1 VKEFSVVSLGAG
13 SGDDRSVPTV
23 DFDHH
28 SAYHRDHAT
37 EIYDDLRKRC
47 PVTRTDAHGGYVV
60 VSDYASVYEVNRD
73 ASRFSSWRD
82 LPVGTGHFH
91 GNVQPNNN
99 PVRQGFIEADA
110 PRHLQVRAP
119 LMSKFSPNMAGLLR
133 DEILG
138 YTTFFID
145 QMIEAGEGD
154 LVTGLTN
161 PVPALVTMRLL
172 GLPMKDWA
180 KHADAIHRLVYT
192 HPGSPDQEEVLELH
206 HWVTEELY
214 TLARARREEP
224 RDDLTSYFTTLE
236 IDGELM
242 GIDEVVGNLQLI
254 VAGGTDTTTT
264 LMAQSLLL
272 LHRDHDA
279 RAWLQEDYS
288 RLKLAC
294 EEFLRYVTPVQ
305 GLARTVKV
313 PSVVGGK
320 ELQLYDRLWMAWAS
334 ANRDP
339 QAFDDPGELRLD
351 RWPNRH
357 MSFGVGPHRCIGSN
371 IARATFAVVI
381 EQVLTRLG
389 DYVVDESRT
398 ERYPSIGI
406 INGLISMPVTFTPG
420 PRLGSAARPY

>member
-1 VKEFSVVSLGAG
+1 MDSSGMSLGAG
-13 SGDDRSVPTV
+13 SEDDRSVPTV

-28 SAYHRDHAT
+28 STYQRDHAM
-37 EIYDDLRKRC
+37 EVFDDLRERC
-47 PVTRTDAHGGYVV
+47 PVARTEAHGGYLVL
-60 VSDYASVYEVNRD
+60 SDYASVHEVNRD

-82 LPVGTGHFH
+82 LPVGTGHFYGTVH
-91 GNVQPNNN
+91 PNNN
-99 PVRQGFIEADA
+99 PVRQGFTEADA
-110 PRHLQVRAP
+110 PRHGQVRVP
-119 LMSKFSPNMAGLLR
+119 LIPAFSPSRVEFMR

-138 YTTFFID
+138 YTTFCID
-145 QMIEAGEGD
+145 QMIEAGEAD
-154 LVTGLTN
+154 LVTGLTAA
-161 PVPALVTMRLL
+161 VPALLTMRLL
-172 GLPMKDWA
+172 GLPMEDWE
-180 KHADAIHRLVYT
+180 KHSDAIHRMVFT
-192 HPGSPDQEEVLELH
+192 RHDSPDHEEVLKQH

-214 TLARARREEP
+214 KLARSRREEP
-224 RDDLTSYFTTLE
+224 RDDIASFFTTLE
-236 IDGELM
+236 IEGGLM
-242 GIDEVVGNLQLI
+242 DIDEIVGSLQLI
-254 VAGGTDTTTT
+254 LAGGVDTTTA
-264 LMAQSLLL
+264 LMSQSLLL

-313 PSVVGGK
+313 PSVVGGR
-320 ELQLYDRLWMAWAS
+320 ELQLYDRLFMAWAS

-339 QAFDDPGELRLD
+339 KVFDDPGQLRLD

-371 IARATFAVVI
+371 IARVIFAIVI

-398 ERYPSIGI
+398 ERFPSIAV

-420 PRLGSAARPY
+420 PRLGRAARPY